1 MITAVAIWM
10 TDIATSGGYLNMTP
24 SQREKYEE
32 IRRSPESFERAKL
45 LAPES
50 TSDLSTDDLLQPQ
63 SDISI
68 RNRYLSRIGGMVI
81 YLIFFFKNDYLTKNI
96 MLMIFLIFLGTT

>member
-1 MITAVAIWM
+1 M

-32 IRRSPESFERAKL
+32 IRRNSPESFERAKL

-81 YLIFFFKNDYLTKNI
+81 FSFCSINIFFKDDYLTKHI
-96 MLMIFLIFLGTT
+96 MLIIISYIFRYHLM

>member
-1 MITAVAIWM
+1 MFVQQFIIHIFTVSLITAVAIWVS
-10 TDIATSGGYLNMTP
+10 DVATTGGYLNMTP
-24 SQREKYEE
+24 SQREKYEQ
-32 IRRSPESFERAKL
+32 IQRTPESLEREKL
-45 LAPES
+45 LTSES

-81 YLIFFFKNDYLTKNI
+81 SLEHNLKIIN
-96 MLMIFLIFLGTT
+96 

>member
-1 MITAVAIWM
+1 M

-81 YLIFFFKNDYLTKNI
+81 FSFCSINIFFFKDDYLTKNI
-96 MLMIFLIFLGTT
+96 MLIIFLLFLGTT